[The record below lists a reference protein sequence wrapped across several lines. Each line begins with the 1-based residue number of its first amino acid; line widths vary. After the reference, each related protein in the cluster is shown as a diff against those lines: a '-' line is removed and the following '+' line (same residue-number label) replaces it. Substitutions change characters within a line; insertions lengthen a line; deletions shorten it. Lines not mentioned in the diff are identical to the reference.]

1 MNKFQ
6 KIIVLILALSTLL
19 FSQEYGGNKGAE
31 FCYQNKIKKDISRKL
46 EITSPP
52 PTHSF
57 DVLDYKLDLDIYNC
71 FISPYPKSFSALEII
86 TIKADTLLNQIK
98 LDASNY
104 SLAVDA
110 VDLAGVSYTHSSN
123 VLNINLNRYYS
134 KGEIFQVR
142 IKYRHLNVSD
152 GAFYVSNGFV
162 FTDCEP
168 EGARNWF
175 PCWDK
180 PYDKATLNLRAK
192 TPATVKLGS
201 NGRLADSVKTG
212 DTIYYNWISRDP
224 IATYLIVI
232 SARVNY
238 NLDII
243 YWTRP
248 STQEIIPI
256 RFYYN
261 PGESVTSIKPKVM
274 QMINRYSNL
283 FGEHPFEKNGFATLN
298 SQFAWGGMENQTL
311 TSLCP
316 NCWGEN
322 LISHEF
328 AHQWFGDMITCAT
341 WADIWLNEGF
351 ATYCEALWYEYTGGY
366 SSYKNDILG
375 DASSYFSGNP
385 GWAISNPQWAIVTP
399 DVNTLFN
406 YSITYAKG
414 ACVLHMLRY
423 VLGDSTFFKVL
434 KTYGTD
440 TLRFRHK
447 AATIRD
453 FANLVS
459 EIAQQDMNWFFDEWI
474 YTPNHPVYQNT
485 YSISSTAPGRWAV
498 AFTARQTQTN
508 TGFFKMPLTLKIN
521 FVDGTDTLVRVFNN
535 SNNQVFS
542 FLFSKQPTS
551 LVFDPNNDIVLK
563 QGTTTQTTTI
573 CKEVH
578 LNEGWNLI
586 SVPLNSNT
594 YSPANIFPDAIS
606 PAYSYSGGY
615 YVSDSLIPGRG
626 YWLKFP
632 SNQLSVICGNA
643 ITTNSLN
650 LKTGWNLIGVFD
662 KNVNVSSITSSPSGI
677 IETPFYGFES
687 GYFAASTLQVGKGYW
702 VKVSQNGTIYYN
714 TLNNKSDVPELIYN
728 NNCIKINIV
737 DAEGFSKIL
746 YLYDKNQP
754 VKSYELPPI
763 PPAGI
768 KDIRFVNNLETGF
781 MSEEQIIQF
790 NSIKFPVKIFV
801 EGDRQISLLFKNEI
815 TSEMYDLNNGDS
827 LLIEK
832 NINVLKV
839 AGVNYPDN
847 FRIYQNFPNPF
858 NSTTTIQYTLPS
870 SGRITLS
877 VYNFLGERVKIVLDE
892 FQNEGFHKQQISF
905 NELSSGIYFVE
916 LKYNS
921 ISKLIKCML
930 LK

>member
-1 MNKFQ
+1 MKKFQ
-6 KIIVLILALSTLL
+6 IIITIVLAWFALL
-19 FSQEYGGNKGAE
+19 FSQEYTDNKGAE
-31 FCYQNKIKKDISRKL
+31 FCYQNKIKRNISNNL
-46 EITSPP
+46 GITSPP
-52 PTHSF
+52 PNHSF
-57 DVLDYKLDLDIYNC
+57 DVLDYKLELDIYSC

-86 TIKADTLLNQIK
+86 TIKADSLINQIK
-98 LDASNY
+98 LDASNF
-104 SLAVDA
+104 SMVIDA
-110 VDLAGVSYTHSSN
+110 VDLAGVSFTHSSN
-123 VLNINLNRYYS
+123 ILTINLDRYYS
-134 KGEIFQVR
+134 KGEIFQIR

-180 PYDKATLNLRAK
+180 PYDKATLNLKAK
-192 TPATVKLGS
+192 TPANVKLGS
-201 NGRLADSVKTG
+201 NGRLADSIKIG

-261 PGESVTSIKPKVM
+261 PGESVTSIKPKVL

-298 SQFAWGGMENQTL
+298 NQFAWGGMENQTL

-316 NCWGEN
+316 NCWSEN

-351 ATYCEALWYEYTGGY
+351 ATYCEALWYEYINGY
-366 SSYKNDILG
+366 SSYKNDILS

-385 GWAISNPQWAIVTP
+385 GWAISNPQWAVNTP
-399 DVNTLFN
+399 DVNILFN

-434 KTYGTD
+434 KVYGTD
-440 TLRFRHK
+440 TIRFRYRS
-447 AATIRD
+447 ATIRD

-459 EIAQQDMNWFFDEWI
+459 EVSQQDMNWFFDEWI

-485 YSISSTAPGRWAV
+485 YSISSTSPGRWAV
-498 AFTARQTQTN
+498 AFIARQTQTN
-508 TGFFKMPLTLKIN
+508 TGFFKMPLILKIN
-521 FVDGTDTLVRVFNN
+521 FSDGTDTLIRVFNN
-535 SNNQVFS
+535 HNNQIFS
-542 FLFSKQPTS
+542 FLFNKQPVG

-563 QGTTTQTTTI
+563 QGTTTQTTIT
-573 CKEVH
+573 CKEIQI
-578 LNEGWNLI
+578 NEGWNLV
-586 SVPLNSNT
+586 SVPLSSNI
-594 YSPANIFPDAIS
+594 YSPSIIFPDAVS
-606 PAYSYSGGY
+606 LAYTYSDGY
-615 YVSDSLIPGRG
+615 YVSDSLVPGKG

-632 SNQLSVICGNA
+632 SNQLSPICGNI
-643 ITTNSLN
+643 ITTNALN
-650 LKTGWNLIGVFD
+650 LKAGWNLIGVFD
-662 KNVNVSSITSSPSGI
+662 KNVNVNSITSSPPGI
-677 IETPFYGFES
+677 ILTPFYGFEN
-687 GYFAASTLQVGKGYW
+687 GYFTPNTLQTGKGYW
-702 VKVSQNGTIYYN
+702 VKVSQNGSIYFN
-714 TLNNKSDVPELIYN
+714 TLNNKCEVPELFYDRNCTKIYLT
-728 NNCIKINIV
+728 
-737 DAEGFSKIL
+737 DSEGFFKTL
-746 YLYDKNQP
+746 YLYEKNRP
-754 VKSYELPPI
+754 LKTYELPPV
-763 PPAGI
+763 PPEGV
-768 KDIRFVNNLETGF
+768 KDIRFVNNFDSGLLN
-781 MSEEQIIQF
+781 EEQIIQF
-790 NSIKFPVKIFV
+790 NSIKFPVKITF
-801 EGDRQISLLFKNEI
+801 ESNERISLLFKNDI
-815 TSEMYDLNNGDS
+815 TNEMYDLNNENY

-832 NINVLKV
+832 NINQLKIV
-839 AGVNYPDN
+839 GVEYPNN
-847 FRIYQNFPNPF
+847 FIVYQNFPNPF
-858 NSTTTIQYTLPS
+858 NSSTTIQYLLPS
-870 SGRITLS
+870 DGKVIIT
-877 VYNFLGERVKIVLDE
+877 VYNFLGEKIKLSLDE
-892 FQNEGFHKQQISF
+892 FQKAGFHKQQISF

-916 LKYNS
+916 LRYNS
-921 ISKLIKCML
+921 FSKLIKCML

>member
-1 MNKFQ
+1 MLISTS
-6 KIIVLILALSTLL
+6 IILLSQNL
-19 FSQEYGGNKGAE
+19 SGNKGSE
-31 FCYQNKIKKDISRKL
+31 FCYQNKIRKDLSKKLD
-46 EITSPP
+46 ITSPP

-57 DVLDYKLDLDIYNC
+57 DVLDYKLDLDLYNC
-71 FISPYPKSFSALEII
+71 FISPYPKSFSATEII
-86 TIKADTLLNQIK
+86 TIKADSVINQIR
-98 LDASNY
+98 LDASNS
-104 SLAVDA
+104 SLAIDA
-110 VDLAGVSYTHSSN
+110 VDMAGISFTHSSN
-123 VLNINLNRYYS
+123 VLSINLNRYYS
-134 KGEIFQVR
+134 PGEVFQVR

-224 IATYLIVI
+224 IATYLVVI

-274 QMINRYSNL
+274 QMINRYSEL

-298 SQFAWGGMENQTL
+298 SQFSWGGMENQTL

-351 ATYCEALWYEYTGGY
+351 ATYCEALWYEYTSGY
-366 SSYKNDILG
+366 SSYKNDIIS
-375 DASSYFSGNP
+375 DANSYFSGNP
-385 GWAISNPQWAIVTP
+385 GWAISNPQWAITTP

-423 VLGDSTFFKVL
+423 TLGDSTFFRVL

-440 TLRFRHK
+440 TLRFRYK
-447 AATIRD
+447 SATIRD

-459 EIAQQDMNWFFDEWI
+459 EVAGQDMNWFFDEWI
-474 YTPNHPVYQNT
+474 YTPNHPVYSNT
-485 YSISSTAPGRWAV
+485 YSIAQTSPGRWAV

-521 FVDGTDTLVRVFNN
+521 FADGSDTLVRVFN
-535 SNNQVFS
+535 SVNNQVFS
-542 FLFSKQPTS
+542 FLFTKQPTS
-551 LVFDPNNDIVLK
+551 VVFDPNNDIVLK
-563 QGTTTQTTTI
+563 QGSTTQTTTI
-573 CKEVH
+573 CKEVQVS
-578 LNEGWNLI
+578 EGWNI
-586 SVPLNSNT
+586 VSVPLNSNI
-594 YSPANIFPDAIS
+594 YSPLYLFPDATS
-606 PAYSYSGGY
+606 QAYGYSNGY
-615 YVSDSLIPGRG
+615 YSSDSLILGKG

-632 SNQLSVICGNA
+632 NSKTSVICGNVVSN
-643 ITTNSLN
+643 NSVSV
-650 LKTGWNLIGVFD
+650 KSGWNLVGVYD

-677 IETPFYGFES
+677 IQTPFYGFEN
-687 GYFAASTLQVGKGYW
+687 GYFSASTLQVGKGYW
-702 VKVSQNGTIYYN
+702 IKVSQDGSIYYN
-714 TLNNKSDVPELIYN
+714 TLSKKSDVPEISYN
-728 NNCIKINIV
+728 KNSIKLKII
-737 DAEGFSKIL
+737 DAEGFLKVLFLNNENSI
-746 YLYDKNQP
+746 NN
-754 VKSYELPPI
+754 SELPP
-763 PPAGI
+763 PPPNGA
-768 KDIRFVNNLETGF
+768 KDIRFANN
-781 MSEEQIIQF
+781 SEQTSLSDNQNILFQ
-790 NSIKFPVKIFV
+790 SIKFPIRIVV
-801 EGDRQISLLFKNEI
+801 ESQNQIQLILKDELTN
-815 TSEMYDLNNGDS
+815 EMYELNNSNEVVINNPISS
-827 LLIEK
+827 LRL
-832 NINVLKV
+832 LKSESV
-839 AGVNYPDN
+839 REFQLFPNY
-847 FRIYQNFPNPF
+847 PNPF
-858 NSTTTIQYTLPS
+858 NASTTIQYSLPEF
-870 SGRITLS
+870 GKVKITLYNS
-877 VYNFLGERVKIVLDE
+877 VGERIKIISDE
-892 FQNEGFHKQQISF
+892 FQEIGFHKQQVSF
-905 NELSSGIYFVE
+905 DELSSGIYFIE
-916 LKYNS
+916 IKYQS
-921 ISKLIKCML
+921 HSKLLKCAL